1 MTTDK
6 ETWILYQTTNLIN
19 GKIYVGV
26 HKLLNTSTS
35 RKYLG
40 SGYALKPA
48 IKKHGRENFTRITL
62 AEFNC
67 ADDAYYA
74 EEAMVT
80 QEFVNRPDTYNMKVG
95 GMGGKGLVF
104 TEAHKAKIGAA
115 NKGRVKSVETRLKL
129 SASNK
134 GKVLSEEHKAKI
146 GVKSK
151 GNKNM
156 LGKKLSEETKAKI
169 SAAGKGRELSEEA
182 RARIGE
188 ANRVRVLSAES
199 RAKISAA
206 NKGNKH
212 TLGRKLTDEHK
223 AKVSAAHR
231 GKIVSEETRA
241 KLSNSLKGVNTGSEH
256 YRSVEIVINGN
267 YYGCVAVAAKVEEVN
282 RQTIMDRVKNTR
294 PRWADWR
301 YATEVEK
308 LQHSKSK
315 VSIGEILDSPTPKN

>member
-1 MTTDK
+1 MAIDK
-6 ETWILYQTTNLIN
+6 ETWILYQTTNLVN
-19 GKIYVGV
+19 HKIYVGV

-40 SGYALKPA
+40 SGTALKPA
-48 IKKHGRENFTRITL
+48 IKKHGRENFTRVTL

-67 ADDAYYA
+67 AEDAYLA
-74 EEAMVT
+74 EEVMVT

-104 TEAHKAKIGAA
+104 TEAHRAKIGAA

-134 GKVLSEEHKAKI
+134 GKVHSEETKAKI
-146 GVKSK
+146 GAKNK
-151 GNKNM
+151 GNKHM

-182 RARIGE
+182 RARVGE
-188 ANRVRVLSAES
+188 ANRTRVLTAES

-212 TLGRKLTDEHK
+212 ALGRKLTDEHK

-241 KLSNSLKGVNTGSEH
+241 KLSNSLKGVNAGAEH
-256 YRSVEIVINGN
+256 CRSISIVINGN
-267 YYGCVAVAAKVEEVN
+267 YYGCVAIAAKVEKVN

-294 PRWADWR
+294 LRWVDWR
-301 YATEVEK
+301 YATEEEK
-308 LQHSKSK
+308 LGHPRST
-315 VSIGEILDSPTPKN
+315 ILTEEILDLSTPKN